1 MTELTKCQID
11 DCQYA
16 TDGGCFHPSYGLKWK
31 LCGDYECFAFT
42 KKEKD
47 MEPDNCSNCAFKGVR
62 MSNTRFQC
70 LHGAA
75 GSIISLPCSDYER
88 EKLITK
94 DDQLLLTF
102 NDKRIT
108 HTDMDLSLARVWD
121 EEPCHNEF
129 NKMCEVYIDAGFR
142 FTETI
147 PFTKDNL
154 DMLSDTAFDWLLHRG
169 FFEEVKEEMF
179 NLYKDGQWFQHE
191 SFLYFI
197 IQSADKT
204 KYSLIYAGSSSIKPS
219 FCVYEHTIP
228 MEASTEE
235 ELSKL
240 IAKWWINLSPISSPI
255 S

>member
-1 MTELTKCQID
+1 MAELTKCQID

-16 TDGGCFHPSYGLKWK
+16 TDGGCNHSDQSDGWSFIGIR
-31 LCGDYECFAFT
+31 CFAFT

-47 MEPDNCSNCAFKGVR
+47 MAPDNCSNCAFKGVR
-62 MSNTRFQC
+62 TSNTRFQC
-70 LHGAA
+70 LRGAA
-75 GSIISLPCSDYER
+75 GSTTSMPCSDYKR

-102 NDKRIT
+102 NGKLIT
-108 HTDMDLSLARVWD
+108 HTDMELSLAEVWNEDPCSD
-121 EEPCHNEF
+121 EFDN
-129 NKMCEVYIDAGFR
+129 MCEVYIDAGFR

-147 PFTKDNL
+147 PFTQDNL
-154 DMLSDTAFDWLLHRG
+154 DLLSDTAFDWLLYRG

-179 NLYKDGQWFQHE
+179 NLYKNGQWFKDGRF
-191 SFLYFI
+191 SYFI

-219 FCVYEHTIP
+219 FCIYEHAIP

>member
-16 TDGGCFHPSYGLKWK
+16 TDGGCLHPSYGLKWK
-31 LCGDYECFAFT
+31 LSGNYECFAFT

-62 MSNTRFQC
+62 KSRTRFSC
-70 LHGAA
+70 KDG
-75 GSIISLPCSDYER
+75 GDTRMGPCHSYER
-88 EKLITK
+88 EGLNFTK
-94 DDQLLLTF
+94 DDQPILTF
-102 NDKRIT
+102 NGKRIT
-108 HTDMDLSLARVWD
+108 HTDKVLSLAYIWNENPCSD
-121 EEPCHNEF
+121 EFDN
-129 NKMCEVYIDAGFR
+129 MCEVYIDAGFR

-147 PFTKDNL
+147 PFTQDNL
-154 DMLSDTAFDWLLHRG
+154 DLLSDTAFDWLLHRG

-179 NLYKDGQWFQHE
+179 NLYKNGQWFQNGRNV
-191 SFLYFI
+191 YFI

-219 FCVYEHTIP
+219 FCIYEHAIP